1 MPDENITYPYDDDFM
16 TFDQTVQ
23 QYVITEKA
31 LLSRGVDLRAR
42 LSATGTVTPE
52 GVIENVVR
60 LASDMIYGYIHAHS
74 ADNMLQDRIIAK
86 CPSLRLIILNA
97 MLYQAVYISFNG
109 NLLLSTDQSKRE
121 KALDETAKQW
131 LERTAPEIGTS
142 ILYLGV

>member
-1 MPDENITYPYDDDFM
+1 MPDETITYPYDDDFM

-52 GVIENVVR
+52 GVIENITR

-74 ADNMLQDRIIAK
+74 ADNMQQDRIIAK